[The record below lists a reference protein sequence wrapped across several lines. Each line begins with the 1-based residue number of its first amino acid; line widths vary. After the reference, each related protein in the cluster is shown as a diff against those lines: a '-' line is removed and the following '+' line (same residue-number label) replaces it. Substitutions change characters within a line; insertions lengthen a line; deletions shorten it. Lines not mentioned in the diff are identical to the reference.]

1 LELEVSSGPRGLLPT
16 AVILIAIFFLAVASR
31 RPPEPK
37 QATVPATEFSAGRAR
52 AVLRRLVGD
61 GVPHPAG
68 SAANDIVRDR
78 VLAEFSTLGYQPQV
92 QTGFA
97 CDEYGTCATAKNI
110 LARLEGTE
118 PGPTVLLAAHYDSV
132 PAGPGASDDGA
143 GVAAVLE
150 IARALKSFAAPRHS
164 IIFLI
169 DDAEEAGMIGAR
181 VFVDQSPWA
190 KDVRAVVNLEARGT
204 SGPSLMFETGSA
216 NYWAVQLYSK
226 FALRPVTNSIF
237 YEAYK
242 QLPNDTDFTVFKTVD
257 YQGLNFAFIGGVN
270 QYHTPLDNLE
280 NSSARS
286 LQHHGENA
294 LPLVLALANGDI
306 ANPPHTDGVFF
317 DIFERHVIL
326 WPAKWTLPLAIIA
339 LVLLYF
345 QIGWLMAKGRLH
357 PAALLWGA
365 INWLA
370 IIVTTG
376 VLALILHVVLRTVGA
391 NPANWPAHPLPLQ
404 AAFWSLAVS
413 VVIVLSIAFAAR
425 AGFWGMWAG
434 GWLWWTLLSV
444 IVAWLTHG
452 ISFILLVPSCVAVVV
467 GLFFTMRRTTS
478 LRGLWLVA
486 TLPLFTAG
494 IIGFP
499 SLFFLYD
506 GLGVRLLAG
515 TALIVAI
522 LFTPASSLL
531 GSLRGSKGLARFT
544 FPGATISVA
553 IIAIFAAVVA
563 PPYSAKSPERV
574 NLQYRQD
581 TDSGKSQWVVYP
593 DSGRLPDSIRVATNF
608 HRDDHGMFPW
618 ETQAAFVADSPHLAL
633 APPTLTILQSSALDG
648 KHQYRV
654 LLRSERGAPDAM
666 VFFPPDS
673 GLAGVRIQDQT
684 MQPESSRVRRFLNGW
699 EVYDCPTMP
708 TKGIEISFELPAGKQ
723 VEVYALDRT
732 YGLPLEGMFLLK
744 SRQFTATP
752 SGEGDVTIV
761 SRRVQLNP

>member
-1 LELEVSSGPRGLLPT
+1 MELEVSSGPRGLLPT

-31 RPPEPK
+31 RPPEAK
-37 QATVPATEFSAGRAR
+37 QATVLATEFSAGRAR
-52 AVLRRLVGD
+52 TVLRRLVGD

-68 SAANDIVRDR
+68 SAANDIVRER
-78 VLAEFSTLGYQPQV
+78 VLAEFSVLGYQPEV

-97 CDEYGTCATAKNI
+97 CNEYGTCATAKNI
-110 LARLEGTE
+110 LVRLDGTE
-118 PGPTVLLAAHYDSV
+118 PGAAVLLAAHYDSV

-150 IARALKSFAAPRHS
+150 IARALKSIGTPRHS
-164 IIFLI
+164 VIFLI

-190 KDVRAVVNLEARGT
+190 KDVRAAVNLEARGT

-216 NYWAVQLYSK
+216 SYWAVQLYSK
-226 FALRPVTNSIF
+226 FAKRPATNSIF

-242 QLPNDTDFTVFKTVD
+242 QLPNDTDFTVFKAAD

-280 NSSARS
+280 NSSPRS

-306 ANPPHTDGVFF
+306 ANPPQRDGVFF
-317 DIFERHVIL
+317 DVFERRVIL
-326 WPAKWTLPLAIIA
+326 WPAKWTLPIAIFA

-365 INWLA
+365 VNWLA
-370 IIVTTG
+370 VLVATG
-376 VLALILHVVLRTVGA
+376 VLALILHLVLRTVGVT
-391 NPANWPAHPLPLQ
+391 PANWPSHPLPLQ
-404 AAFWSLAVS
+404 TAFWSLAIS
-413 VVIVLSIAFAAR
+413 VVIVMSLAFATR
-425 AGFWGMWAG
+425 AGFWGLWAG

-452 ISFILLVPSCVAVVV
+452 FSFILLVPSCMAVVV
-467 GLFFTMRRTTS
+467 GLFFTLRRTMS

-486 TLPLFTAG
+486 ALPLFAAG

-522 LFTPASSLL
+522 LMTPAAPLL
-531 GSLRGSKGLARFT
+531 GSVRSSKGLARFA
-544 FPGATISVA
+544 FPGATIA
-553 IIAIFAAVVA
+553 IAILAIFAAVVA

-593 DSGRLPDSIRVATNF
+593 ESGRLPESIRVATNF
-608 HRDDHGMFPW
+608 HRDDRGMFPW
-618 ETQAAFVADSPHLAL
+618 ETQTAFVADSPHLAM
-633 APPTLTILQSSALDG
+633 APPTLTILESSAING

-654 LLRSERGAPDAM
+654 LLRSERGATDAM
-666 VFFPPDS
+666 VLFPPDS
-673 GLAGVRIQDQT
+673 GLAAVRIQGQT
-684 MQPESSRVRRFLNGW
+684 MQPESPRVLRFPNGW
-699 EVYDCPTMP
+699 EVYDCPTTP
-708 TKGIEISFELPAGKQ
+708 AKGIEIGFELPTGKP

-752 SGEGDVTIV
+752 SGAGDVTII

>member
-16 AVILIAIFFLAVASR
+16 AVILIAIFSLAVVSR

-37 QATVPATEFSAGRAR
+37 QATVPASEFSAGRAR

-68 SAANDIVRDR
+68 SAANDVVRDR
-78 VLAEFSTLGYQPQV
+78 ILAEFSTLGYQAQV

-97 CDEYGTCATAKNI
+97 CDDYGTCASAKNI
-110 LARLEGTE
+110 LARLDGTE
-118 PGPTVLLAAHYDSV
+118 PGPAVLLASHYDSV

-150 IARALKSFAAPRHS
+150 IARALKSGPTPRHS
-164 IIFLI
+164 VIFLI
-169 DDAEEAGMIGAR
+169 DDAEEDGMIGAR

-190 KDVRAVVNLEARGT
+190 KEVRAAVNLEARGT
-204 SGPSLMFETGSA
+204 SGPSLMFETGTA
-216 NYWAVQLYSK
+216 NYWALQIYSK
-226 FALRPVTNSIF
+226 FAKRPASNSIF

-242 QLPNDTDFTVFKTVD
+242 QLPNDTDFTVFKAAG

-270 QYHTPLDNLE
+270 QYHTPLDNFE
-280 NSSARS
+280 NSSPRS

-294 LPLVLALANGDI
+294 LPMVLAFANGDI
-306 ANPPHTDGVFF
+306 ANPPHTEGVFF
-317 DIFERHVIL
+317 DVFERHIIL
-326 WPAKWTLPLAIIA
+326 WPAKWTLPIAIFA

-365 INWLA
+365 VNWLA
-370 IIVTTG
+370 ILVTTG
-376 VLALILHVVLRTVGA
+376 VLALILHEVLRTVGVT
-391 NPANWPAHPLPLQ
+391 PANWPSHSLPLQ
-404 AAFWSLAVS
+404 AAFWALAVT
-413 VVIVLSIAFAAR
+413 VVIVLSLAFAAR
-425 AGFWGMWAG
+425 TGFWGLWAG

-444 IVAWLTHG
+444 VVAWLSHG
-452 ISFILLVPSCVAVVV
+452 VSFILLVPSCVAVVV
-467 GLFFTMRRTTS
+467 GLFFTLRRSNS

-486 TLPLFTAG
+486 ALPLFAAG
-494 IIGFP
+494 IIGFT
-499 SLFFLYD
+499 SLLFLYD

-515 TALIVAI
+515 TALVVAI
-522 LFTPASSLL
+522 LFTPACPLL
-531 GSLRGSKGLARFT
+531 GSLRSSKGLARFAL
-544 FPGATISVA
+544 PGTTIAVA
-553 IIAIFAAVVA
+553 ILAIFAAVVV

-593 DSGRLPDSIRVATNF
+593 DSERLPESIRVATSF
-608 HRDDHGMFPW
+608 HRDDRGMFPW
-618 ETQAAFVADSPHLAL
+618 ETKSAFVADSPHLAM
-633 APPTLTILQSSALDG
+633 APPTLTILESSALNG

-673 GLAGVRIQDQT
+673 GLAGVRIQDQP
-684 MQPESSRVRRFLNGW
+684 MPPELSRVRSFLNGW

-708 TKGIEISFELPAGKQ
+708 AKGIEISFELPAGKP

-752 SGEGDVTIV
+752 SGAGDVTII